1 MPYKSTVT
9 HYFKSSCKVTPFF
22 SIHEILIAFL
32 FFFLKIEMILQSQQ
46 SVDATK
52 SDFSVETIDISIIVV
67 PLQKRTLSLTNMK
80 RFYLMLLLSLLTA
93 TTYAQIPTPPDPS
106 CAYCGVNL
114 KKGEAHKSNCPY
126 YEAPKEEESSSS
138 SSSHLKDYTPIPE
151 MSAIEHALIYEV
163 GVNGKKPCSHCL
175 SMIHHPWCEI
185 INMQKWAK
193 EYRAKAENATSEAV
207 RKRALWDYKRMV
219 DNLKLFINLN
229 YTIEESKPLPEVK
242 SRLNISSEE
251 YGMLYRVG
259 VRGFNIK
266 CPVCGSMAHDEGCPY
281 FMLQLMAVEAKD
293 KAKATT
299 TLEEREKAII
309 DFHVCEDNLL
319 ASYEQNLKKRQAEEA
334 QQAQQNTSPALAS
347 YQHLSSVDI
356 KGNYDK
362 KLGYGNWA
370 TAYGKTFPN
379 GEEQWVLY
387 DSDGQEV
394 GQFSKVEPASVPS
407 GLEVFLVRDLNGK
420 WGVYNASGYAIVE
433 PKYESVKVVVAQQG
447 GEKYEYYDVT
457 QRDGLG
463 MLRHGIINGSIADSD
478 NLTIPCVCDRLE
490 LIDRSP
496 SNYGVLAK
504 ITVDGRMG
512 IMDTDDGDVIIQPSY
527 SYVNTYF
534 TPKGMYFIVG
544 DGNSFGA
551 YFAETMEVVVFPDA
565 GKTLDQVR
573 NILDKSDR

>member
-1 MPYKSTVT
+1 
-9 HYFKSSCKVTPFF
+9 
-22 SIHEILIAFL
+22 
-32 FFFLKIEMILQSQQ
+32 
-46 SVDATK
+46 
-52 SDFSVETIDISIIVV
+52 
-67 PLQKRTLSLTNMK
+67 MK
-80 RFYLMLLLSLLTA
+80 RIYLILLLGLVA
-93 TTYAQIPTPPDPS
+93 VIANAQIPTPPDPS

-114 KKGEAHKSNCPY
+114 KKGEAHKSTCPY

-138 SSSHLKDYTPIPE
+138 SLKDYTPMPG
-151 MSAIEHALIYEV
+151 MSSVEYTLIYEV
-163 GVNGKKPCSHCL
+163 GVNGKKPCSHCRSL
-175 SMIHHPWCEI
+175 IHHPWCEI

-193 EYRAKAENATSEAV
+193 EYWAKAESASTEAA
-207 RKRALWDYKRMV
+207 RKQALWDYKRMV

-229 YTIEESKPLPEVK
+229 YTLEESKPLPEVK

-266 CPVCGSMAHDEGCPY
+266 CPVCGSMAHDGGCPY
-281 FMLQLMAVEAKD
+281 FLLQLMAVEAKD

-319 ASYEQNLKKRQAEEA
+319 ASYEQNMKKKQEEA
-334 QQAQQNTSPALAS
+334 QQAQQNTSPAPAS

-362 KLGYGNWA
+362 KLGYSDWA

-379 GEEQWVLY
+379 GEELWVLY

-407 GLEVFLVRDLNGK
+407 GLDVFLVRDFNGK
-420 WGVYNASGYAIVE
+420 WGVYNAAGYAIVAPE
-433 PKYESVKVVVAQQG
+433 YESVKVLVAQQG

-463 MLRHGIINGSIADSD
+463 MLRHGIINGAIADDD
-478 NLTIPCVCDRLE
+478 NQTIPCVCDRIE

-544 DGNSFGA
+544 DGTNFGA
-551 YFAETMEVVVFPDA
+551 YFAETMELVVSPDD

-573 NILDKSDR
+573 NILDQRDR